1 MAPKKWKA
9 IAATALVATGKGKGN
24 NVGIKKNTK
33 LPPTTEFDYD
43 DDDDDDS
50 NETPYD
56 YTMVNK
62 VPKTTVGTVDTH
74 DDRTPY
80 TLELDKENCSLTT
93 STMSTLFNRNS
104 VESMKEWIQVLEAQL
119 LKSKRLNRYGIEQ
132 LLLMPGWKGKINI
145 VVQKENFSTFKFLS
159 KKTIQDVPQIA
170 EQCFQAVMPN
180 MSEMEQKQYFKKA
193 LKSCLYRALLEQRAD
208 VQKR

>member
-1 MAPKKWKA
+1 MAPKKQKA

-43 DDDDDDS
+43 DDDDS

-56 YTMVNK
+56 YTTVNK
-62 VPKTTVGTVDTH
+62 VPKTNVGTVDTH

-93 STMSTLFNRNS
+93 STMSTSFNRNS
-104 VESMKEWIQVLEAQL
+104 VESMKE
-119 LKSKRLNRYGIEQ
+119 
-132 LLLMPGWKGKINI
+132 
-145 VVQKENFSTFKFLS
+145 
-159 KKTIQDVPQIA
+159 
-170 EQCFQAVMPN
+170 
-180 MSEMEQKQYFKKA
+180 
-193 LKSCLYRALLEQRAD
+193 
-208 VQKR
+208 

>member
-1 MAPKKWKA
+1 MAPKKQKA

-43 DDDDDDS
+43 DDNDDDDDDDS

-56 YTMVNK
+56 YTTVNK
-62 VPKTTVGTVDTH
+62 VPKTNVGTVDTH

-93 STMSTLFNRNS
+93 STMSTSFDRNS
-104 VESMKEWIQVLEAQL
+104 VESMKE
-119 LKSKRLNRYGIEQ
+119 
-132 LLLMPGWKGKINI
+132 
-145 VVQKENFSTFKFLS
+145 
-159 KKTIQDVPQIA
+159 
-170 EQCFQAVMPN
+170 
-180 MSEMEQKQYFKKA
+180 
-193 LKSCLYRALLEQRAD
+193 
-208 VQKR
+208 